1 MWPNGARNHGIVFRQ
16 RAHPHLWRL
25 FLSPSGTKDPLKS
38 NVLFFIIPFA
48 VLLTLS
54 HPPFFQAGHYPP
66 LTEHHRISSP
76 LFVRYPLFFRT
87 ISPLFSDNF
96 PSFFGQYPLHFFVR
110 YPLFFRTISSSAS
123 VDVLPVTCQT
133 ISSPN
138 DMKSST
144 ISLQLGDLFTKY
156 VPVELTLRY
165 SSTTNIMV
173 NLGTFPNHGYPADA
187 PNRSLS
193 TCPPPK
199 MSSPKNVLPQKYPP
213 LLPPPCHFVNILPGS
228 NGSFLKSSPK

>member
-87 ISPLFSDNF
+87 ISPLFSDDFLSTFSYDTPSSLGRYLPLRASMSF
-96 PSFFGQYPLHFFVR
+96 PSHVKQYPLQM
-110 YPLFFRTISSSAS
+110 I
-123 VDVLPVTCQT
+123 
-133 ISSPN
+133 
-138 DMKSST
+138 
-144 ISLQLGDLFTKY
+144 
-156 VPVELTLRY
+156 
-165 SSTTNIMV
+165 
-173 NLGTFPNHGYPADA
+173 
-187 PNRSLS
+187 
-193 TCPPPK
+193 
-199 MSSPKNVLPQKYPP
+199 
-213 LLPPPCHFVNILPGS
+213 
-228 NGSFLKSSPK
+228 